1 MPNGL
6 PTACTNC
13 GHGFKR
19 MYRYEEAAAYTG
31 ISIRRLR
38 ERVAENRIPFRKE
51 GTLVLLEG
59 TDLDAYLD
67 SLPRESAVAS

>member
-1 MPNGL
+1 MSNGT

-59 TDLDAYLD
+59 KDLDAYLD
-67 SLPRESAVAS
+67 ALPTENPVQS